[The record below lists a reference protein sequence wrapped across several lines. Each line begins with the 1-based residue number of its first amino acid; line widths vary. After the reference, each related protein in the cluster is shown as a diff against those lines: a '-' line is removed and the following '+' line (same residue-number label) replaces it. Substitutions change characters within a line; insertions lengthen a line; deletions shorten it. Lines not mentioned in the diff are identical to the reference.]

1 MARPASRQK
10 SAVAQALIELRHR
23 LGETQ
28 QSMAVRLGTTVTSVA
43 SWESASKPGGVMLM
57 NFWLLAREQGY
68 KDLTKVLQR
77 ALQELERAE
86 RRKADDWLRQHER
99 WMKLKNS
106 SAALEEIA
114 NQLLTEGHPCGSKLA
129 HVSAEIAS
137 LAKAGWSRS
146 WESL

>member
-43 SWESASKPGGVMLM
+43 RWESASKPGGVMLM

-68 KDLTKVLQR
+68 KDLTKVLHR
-77 ALQELERAE
+77 ALEELERAE
-86 RRKADDWLRQHER
+86 RRKADEWLQQHER
-99 WMKLKNS
+99 WMKL
-106 SAALEEIA
+106 
-114 NQLLTEGHPCGSKLA
+114 
-129 HVSAEIAS
+129 
-137 LAKAGWSRS
+137 
-146 WESL
+146 